1 MSVLVVFPALL
12 NSSLNFAINT
22 IESKGLILHESY

>member
-1 MSVLVVFPALL
+1 MSVLVVFPAFF
-12 NSSLNFAINT
+12 NSSLNFAIKT